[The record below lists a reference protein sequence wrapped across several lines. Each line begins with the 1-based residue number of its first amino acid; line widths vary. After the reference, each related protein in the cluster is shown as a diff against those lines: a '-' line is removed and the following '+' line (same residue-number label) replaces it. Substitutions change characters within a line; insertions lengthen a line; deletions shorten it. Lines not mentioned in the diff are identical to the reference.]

1 MIAKAIGPQNTVGAI
16 GIMPSTVEIAVSM
29 IGRKRLVLASS
40 AASTTLLPAVALRF
54 DLADEDD
61 RVLGDDAD
69 QGEDAEQCHEAE
81 RLTGHEQGR
90 RRRR

>member
-29 IGRKRLVLASS
+29 IGRKRVVLASS
-40 AASTTLLPAVALRF
+40 AASTTPLPAVPLRL
-54 DLADEDD
+54 DLPDEDD

-69 QGEDAEQCHEAE
+69 QGEDAEQRHEAE
-81 RLTGHEQGR
+81 RLAGHEQGR